1 MLRKLFGTLLA
12 LLLATPLLAQQ
23 GTTDLRGRVVD
34 AQGGALPGV
43 TVVVRNQ
50 ATGMYRETLSSEDGS
65 FIASSLVPGTYEATA
80 SLQEGEPGST
90 RMAKAKRL
98 SFPASTM
105 DRVLACPGSVALE
118 ATVPRKET
126 FFTDE
131 GHAAHTL
138 AQWALTDGGFD
149 TRKYLGRVIVEEAHK
164 GTPQATR
171 FEFPVDEKMCA
182 YVQEYVD
189 SVKARLDAYNADK
202 KVKTATLYIEKRI
215 DTSPVLGV
223 PGQSGIADTLIVVEY
238 KDGTG
243 KISVEDLKYGAKVA
257 VEAKDNP
264 QLLTYGAG
272 ALEMFGKDIDITEI
286 DLVIH
291 MPRMKHFSRETV
303 DAKDL
308 RAYAKTAKAGVAES
322 LREEKLYQIQGIG
335 ALTLNPGDDPCR
347 FCRAKKI
354 CPAFNAAAKKNVV
367 ARPIPLKKKPP
378 TNPRY

>member
-1 MLRKLFGTLLA
+1 
-12 LLLATPLLAQQ
+12 
-23 GTTDLRGRVVD
+23 
-34 AQGGALPGV
+34 
-43 TVVVRNQ
+43 
-50 ATGMYRETLSSEDGS
+50 
-65 FIASSLVPGTYEATA
+65 
-80 SLQEGEPGST
+80 
-90 RMAKAKRL
+90 MAKAKRL

-126 FFTDE
+126 FYTDE

-138 AQWALTDGGFD
+138 AQWALTDGDFD
-149 TRKYLGRVIVEEAHK
+149 TRKYLGRVIVEQANK
-164 GTPQATR
+164 GTPQETR
-171 FEFPVDEKMCA
+171 FEFPVDEKMCGF
-182 YVQEYVD
+182 VQEYVD
-189 SVKARLDAYNADK
+189 SVKSRLDAWQADK
-202 KVKTATLYIEKRI
+202 NVKSATLYVEKRI
-215 DTSPVLGV
+215 DTATVLGV

-243 KISVEDLKYGAKVA
+243 RISVEDLKYGAKVA
-257 VEAKDNP
+257 VQAKDNP

-272 ALEMFGKDIDITEI
+272 ALEMFGKDIEVTEV

-303 DAKDL
+303 KADDL

-335 ALTLNPGDDPCR
+335 ALTLNAGDDQCR

-354 CPAFNAAAKKNVV
+354 CPAFNAAAKKD
-367 ARPIPLKKKPP
+367 AAKKPAPPKKKPP
-378 TNPRY
+378 SNPRW